1 MIIPA
6 VAIIAVL
13 GYGIA
18 QKVNVSKKGD
28 LRDGI
33 GLIIAEL
40 ILIYM
45 VSGNYL
51 TWIHGLILMLTYV
64 VYVAYMFSTMNK
76 KEQAVRLSVMTERG
90 SICRQKALC
99 V

>member
-6 VAIIAVL
+6 VAILAVL

-18 QKVNVSKKGD
+18 QKVNVSKKVI

-45 VSGNYL
+45 VSGNHL
-51 TWIHGLILMLTYV
+51 TWVRPCFDVDLCGLCWLYV
-64 VYVAYMFSTMNK
+64 RYHEEEEEDIFS
-76 KEQAVRLSVMTERG
+76 
-90 SICRQKALC
+90 
-99 V
+99 